1 MSLPY
6 GFQYKSEGSIGIN
19 EENTKTVRVIYQQ
32 YLSGKSLK
40 GISDFLFAQGIPSP
54 KGKARWTQAAINSL
68 LSNQKYVG
76 AIVSFDEFFLVQ
88 GSKGNC
94 SSVDEDTHKRKAT
107 RYSSQ
112 SVLSGLFICAECGHS
127 YRRITRPSGEVVWR
141 CANRVEHGKQFCKHS
156 PSISEQSAKEAICQ
170 ALGLDEFNNELVKGS
185 VDFILVQE
193 DGTLQIELLRQALS
207 QYEIA
212 LNRYLPL
219 RAGFL
224 FQKLFQAEL
233 SDPPVEGGPAHTQ
246 APGRRRQV
254 AAAFPGGIQNPQGLL
269 ASRGGGQGLLADV
282 QDLPDRR
289 YLNPLSRVEDGQPQD
304 GVAQLPHIPRPV
316 VVE

>member
-156 PSISEQSAKEAICQ
+156 PSISYQSSKEAICQ
-170 ALGLDEFNNELVKGS
+170 SLGLD
-185 VDFILVQE
+185 
-193 DGTLQIELLRQALS
+193 
-207 QYEIA
+207 
-212 LNRYLPL
+212 
-219 RAGFL
+219 
-224 FQKLFQAEL
+224 
-233 SDPPVEGGPAHTQ
+233 
-246 APGRRRQV
+246 
-254 AAAFPGGIQNPQGLL
+254 
-269 ASRGGGQGLLADV
+269 
-282 QDLPDRR
+282 
-289 YLNPLSRVEDGQPQD
+289 
-304 GVAQLPHIPRPV
+304 
-316 VVE
+316 